1 MSCCNFPSFIVCN
14 TQDTHAVIRTYH
26 IYYLKSKT
34 AFQTK
39 HTFLPVEYDFTGWL
53 YAIKCKIASRNVFI
67 YVCVCSSA
75 KQTTVGT
82 IEITVGCVL
91 EETPCCKISY
101 NALSL
106 SNKRNIKFIY
116 MLLKS
121 ASKRVWSCS
130 SIFYPFHIVIDRS
143 KKLLFPKV
151 LIFQLKMYYLS
162 FGTNYEIKYLVI

>member
-1 MSCCNFPSFIVCN
+1 M
-14 TQDTHAVIRTYH
+14 
-26 IYYLKSKT
+26 
-34 AFQTK
+34 
-39 HTFLPVEYDFTGWL
+39 
-53 YAIKCKIASRNVFI
+53 ASRNVFI

-121 ASKRVWSCS
+121 ASKRVWPCS

-162 FGTNYEIKYLVI
+162 FGTNIKDSKWFVVVIWMYNITSDKNIRLWANRSTT

>member
-1 MSCCNFPSFIVCN
+1 MILQGVYVQS
-14 TQDTHAVIRTYH
+14 TERLLHW
-26 IYYLKSKT
+26 
-34 AFQTK
+34 
-39 HTFLPVEYDFTGWL
+39 TFL
-53 YAIKCKIASRNVFI
+53 C
-67 YVCVCSSA
+67 VCVCSSA

-162 FGTNYEIKYLVI
+162 FGTNIKDSKWFVVIKYLVFSNLNV